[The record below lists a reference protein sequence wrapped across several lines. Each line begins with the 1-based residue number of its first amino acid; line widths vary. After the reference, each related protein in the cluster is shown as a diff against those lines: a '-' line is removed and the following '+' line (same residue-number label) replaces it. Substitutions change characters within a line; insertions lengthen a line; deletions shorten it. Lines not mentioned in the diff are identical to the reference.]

1 MRPLGRYGT
10 DVCLESAV
18 ITHNVGYWFLEKIQN
33 DKVSIATSH
42 AKSNSKQV
50 SVVKLPESCFF
61 EPLYI
66 LNSVFRLSHMYF
78 SGYSTY
84 QILYF
89 DFCTCIFLV
98 IVHTK
103 NRFLIF
109 AHVFFKL

>member
-10 DVCLESAV
+10 DVCLESA
-18 ITHNVGYWFLEKIQN
+18 ILTPNVGYWFLEKIQN

-89 DFCTCIFLV
+89 GFDTCISQT

-103 NRFLIF
+103 FFILTF
-109 AHVFFKL
+109 AHVFFWL